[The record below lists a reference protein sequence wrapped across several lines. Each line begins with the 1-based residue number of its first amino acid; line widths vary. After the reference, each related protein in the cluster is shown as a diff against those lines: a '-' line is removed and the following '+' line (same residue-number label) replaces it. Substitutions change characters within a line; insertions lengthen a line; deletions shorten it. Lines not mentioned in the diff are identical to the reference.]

1 MDMHADGLFRFV
13 VKNMGNEEDS
23 RDVVQ
28 DVFAKLWEK
37 IDTVQYEKVK
47 SYLFTSAYRTML
59 DKLKKMKPDSVET
72 TSYIEPNHEGQY
84 SDTKEIIDEALQKL
98 NEKQRAAIMLRDYE
112 GYSYDE
118 IGNILD
124 MNESQVKVTIF
135 RARKALKNYLKRIDL
150 LI

>member
-1 MDMHADGLFRFV
+1 MHADGLFRFV